1 MISVDGKNIN
11 ENLFGWQKMIGYV
24 PQETFL
30 NASSIMSNVAY
41 GLKDKDINEE
51 KVIQSCKM
59 ANIYDF
65 ISTLPEGL
73 LTEVGENGIKLSGGQ
88 KQRLSIARALYK
100 EPEIIIFDEATSSLD
115 LETEKEI
122 IEAINNLKTHKT
134 LISISHKK
142 TTMLYCDEI
151 YEIKNTNIIKKNV
164 Q

>member
-1 MISVDGKNIN
+1 MN
-11 ENLFGWQKMIGYV
+11 
-24 PQETFL
+24 
-30 NASSIMSNVAY
+30 
-41 GLKDKDINEE
+41 
-51 KVIQSCKM
+51 
-59 ANIYDF
+59 
-65 ISTLPEGL
+65 STLPEGL

-151 YEIKNTNIIKKNV
+151 YEIKNKNIIKKNV